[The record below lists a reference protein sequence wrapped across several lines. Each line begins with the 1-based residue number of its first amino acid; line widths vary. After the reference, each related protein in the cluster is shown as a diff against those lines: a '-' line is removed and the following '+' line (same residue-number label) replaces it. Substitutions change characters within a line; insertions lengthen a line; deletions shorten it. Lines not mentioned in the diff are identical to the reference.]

1 MRPLKVSSCP
11 RLESWDGKPL
21 QSPIRGKAERR
32 SYIRSFKFTGP
43 DGIEYRWALGVT
55 GMKIPRVSLLIAP
68 KIPSALNRTFQLV
81 TTDENKTV
89 IAQFHRALHFPKKQ
103 RARLEVQP
111 EGMNMLDYIVLTFVF
126 VEDERRE
133 REKRARGGNGY

>member
-1 MRPLKVSSCP
+1 MRPLKTSSCP

-21 QSPIRGKAERR
+21 QSPVWGNSEQR

-43 DGIEYRWALGVT
+43 GGVEYRWALGVT
-55 GMKIPRVSLLIAP
+55 GMKIPRVSPLIAP
-68 KIPSALNRTFQLV
+68 KIPSALNHVFQPV
-81 TTDENKTV
+81 TLDENKTV

-111 EGMNMLDYIVLTFVF
+111 EGMNMLDYIILTFVF
-126 VEDERRE
+126 VEDEHRE
-133 REKRARGGNGY
+133 REKRAWSGNGH